1 VSLGFGGCFFG
12 KDNDMY
18 RKDTLSNGIRVVSET
33 LPKSRSVSIGVW
45 VKVGS
50 RHESPEIGG
59 ISHFIE
65 HLFFKGTK
73 KRTAKD
79 IAIEMD
85 SLGGEMNAFTSQET
99 TTYYAKVVDEHLPVA
114 IDILSDIL
122 LGSKFDPAEM
132 EKERKV
138 ILEEIKGVEDTPDD
152 YIHELFTNTVWPDN
166 SLGRPILG
174 TKDTIKALKHEDIIR
189 YIDKYYCPKEIVI
202 SVAGNFEHARLV
214 ELLNASFGTLS
225 RTGTPK
231 QEVAP
236 TFTRSLFVKK
246 KQLEQVQLCI
256 GCKGLQYAH
265 EDRFVISALNT
276 VLGNSMSSRLFQE
289 VREQNALAYSIYS
302 YVTSYRDAG
311 LLTVY
316 AGTDP
321 TSALEAVRLV
331 IKEFK
336 KLRDEGITPA
346 EELRVKNQVKGSLV
360 LSLESSNSHMSRLA
374 RQEIY
379 YGKYLS
385 MDDIIKGVE
394 KVSREHVQRLAQQLF
409 VPENLTLA
417 VLGPLAKSDVPDSV
431 LAI

>member
-1 VSLGFGGCFFG
+1 
-12 KDNDMY
+12 MY

-50 RHESPEIGG
+50 RHEPPEIGG

-65 HLFFKGTK
+65 HLFFKGTQ

-85 SLGGEMNAFTSQET
+85 SIGGEMNAFTSQET

-152 YIHELFTNTVWPDN
+152 YIHELFTSTVWPDN

-174 TKDTIKALKHEDIIR
+174 TKDTIKSLKHKNIIT
-189 YIDKYYCPKEIVI
+189 YIDNYYSPKEIVI
-202 SVAGNFEHARLV
+202 SVAGNFEHARLI
-214 ELLNASFGTLS
+214 ELLNMSFGKLS
-225 RTGTPK
+225 RAGILKQEGTP
-231 QEVAP
+231 A
-236 TFTRSLFVKK
+236 FTRAVSVKK

-256 GCKGLQYAH
+256 GCKGLNYTH
-265 EDRFVISALNT
+265 EDRYVISALNT

-289 VREQNALAYSIYS
+289 IREQNALAYSIYS
-302 YVTSYRDAG
+302 YVTSYRDTG

-321 TSALEAVRLV
+321 SNALEVARLV
-331 IKEFK
+331 LKEFVKIKE
-336 KLRDEGITPA
+336 EGITPA
-346 EELRVKNQVKGSLV
+346 EEARVKNQIKGSLV
-360 LSLESSNSHMSRLA
+360 LSLESSSSHMSRIA

-394 KVSREHVQRLAQQLF
+394 KVTAEQVQRLAQQLF
-409 VPENLTLA
+409 SRENLSLTI
-417 VLGPLAKSDVPDSV
+417 LGPLSRADVPDSV
-431 LAI
+431 LEI

>member
-1 VSLGFGGCFFG
+1 
-12 KDNDMY
+12 MY

-50 RHESPEIGG
+50 RHEPEEIGG
-59 ISHFIE
+59 VSHFIE
-65 HLFFKGTK
+65 HLFFKGTE

-85 SLGGEMNAFTSQET
+85 SIGGEMNAFTTQET

-114 IDILSDIL
+114 VDILSDIL
-122 LGSKFDPAEM
+122 MGSKFDPLEM

-152 YIHELFTNTVWPDN
+152 YIHEFFTNTVWAGN

-174 TKDTIKALKHEDIIR
+174 TKETIRALKHDDIVS
-189 YIDKYYCPKEIVI
+189 YIDKYYSPKEIVI
-202 SVAGNFEHARLV
+202 SVAGNFEHASLI
-214 ELLNASFGTLS
+214 EILNASFGKLS
-225 RTGTPK
+225 RNGIAKTEIT
-231 QEVAP
+231 P
-236 TFTRSLFVKK
+236 TFTRAVAVKK
-246 KQLEQVQLCI
+246 KQLEQVQICI
-256 GCKGLQYAH
+256 GCKGLYFTH
-265 EDRFVISALNT
+265 EDRFVLSALNT

-302 YVTSYRDAG
+302 YMTSYRDTG

-321 TSALEAVRLV
+321 SNALEVVRLV
-331 IKEFK
+331 VLEFGKIKE
-336 KLRDEGITPA
+336 EGISQA
-346 EELRVKNQVKGSLV
+346 EEARVRNQIKGNLV
-360 LSLESSNSHMSRLA
+360 LALESSNSHMSRLA

-379 YGKYLS
+379 FGKYLS
-385 MDDIIKGVE
+385 IDDIIKGVE
-394 KVSREHVQRLAQQLF
+394 KVTSEQVRQLAQQLF
-409 VPENLTLA
+409 TRENISLTI
-417 VLGPLAKSDVPDSV
+417 LGPLNKADVPDGV
-431 LAI
+431 LEI

>member
-1 VSLGFGGCFFG
+1 
-12 KDNDMY
+12 MY
-18 RKDTLSNGIRVVSET
+18 RKDTLANGIRVVSET
-33 LPKSRSVSIGVW
+33 LPKSRSISIGVW

-50 RHESPEIGG
+50 RHEPKELGG

-99 TTYYAKVVDEHLPVA
+99 TTYYVKVLDEHLPKAV
-114 IDILSDIL
+114 DLLSDIL
-122 LGSKFDPAEM
+122 LGSRFDPAEL

-152 YIHELFTNTVWPDN
+152 YIHELFINTVWPDHP
-166 SLGRPILG
+166 LGRPILG
-174 TKDTIKALKHEDIIR
+174 TRETIKALTHKDILA
-189 YIDKYYCPKEIVI
+189 YIEQYYSPREIVI
-202 SVAGNFEHARLV
+202 SVAGNFEHGRLI
-214 ELLNASFGTLS
+214 ELLNAHFGALT
-225 RTGTPK
+225 RTGTAK
-231 QEVAP
+231 QEATP
-236 TFTRSLFVKK
+236 AFTHAIAVKK
-246 KQLEQVQLCI
+246 KQLEQVQVCL
-256 GCKGLQYAH
+256 GCKGINYTH
-265 EDRFVISALNT
+265 EDRFVISALNG
-276 VLGNSMSSRLFQE
+276 VLGSSMSSRLFQE

-302 YVTSYRDAG
+302 YLASYRDTG

-321 TSALEAVRLV
+321 SNALEAVRLALKEMKK
-331 IKEFK
+331 IK
-336 KLRDEGITPA
+336 DEGITAA
-346 EELRVKNQVKGSLV
+346 EEARVKNQIKGNLV

-385 MDDIIKGVE
+385 VDDIIKGVE
-394 KVSREHVQRLAQQLF
+394 KVTVEQVQQMAKQLF
-409 VPENLTLA
+409 ATENISLA
-417 VLGPLAKSDVPDSV
+417 ILGPLSRADVPDSV
-431 LAI
+431 LEI

>member
-1 VSLGFGGCFFG
+1 
-12 KDNDMY
+12 MY
-18 RKDTLSNGIRVVSET
+18 RKDTLANGIRVVSET
-33 LPKSRSVSIGVW
+33 LPKSRSISIGVW

-50 RHESPEIGG
+50 RHEASEIGG
-59 ISHFIE
+59 VSHFIE
-65 HLFFKGTK
+65 HMFFKGTG
-73 KRTAKD
+73 KRSAKD

-99 TTYYAKVVDEHLPVA
+99 TTYYAKVVDEHLPVV
-114 IDILSDIL
+114 IEILADIL
-122 LGSKFDPAEM
+122 LGAKFDPVEM

-174 TKDTIKALKHEDIIR
+174 TKDTIRALKHNDIIS
-189 YIDKYYCPKEIVI
+189 YIESNYGPREIVI
-202 SVAGNFEHARLV
+202 SVAGNFEHVRLID
-214 ELLNASFGTLS
+214 LLNLHFGKLA
-225 RTGTPK
+225 RGGVPKKEATP
-231 QEVAP
+231 E
-236 TFTRSLFVKK
+236 FTAAISVKK

-256 GCKGLQYAH
+256 GCKGLHYTH
-265 EDRFVISALNT
+265 EDRYAISALNT

-302 YVTSYRDAG
+302 YVTSYRDTG

-321 TSALEAVRLV
+321 SNALEVVQLV
-331 IKEFK
+331 MKELRKIKE
-336 KLRDEGITPA
+336 EGITPA
-346 EELRVKNQVKGSLV
+346 EEQRVKNQLKGSLI

-379 YGKYLS
+379 FGKYLAI
-385 MDDIIKGVE
+385 DDIIKGVE
-394 KVSREHVQRLAQQLF
+394 KVTAEQVHRLARHLF
-409 VPENLTLA
+409 SPDNIALTI
-417 VLGPLAKSDVPDSV
+417 LGPISRADVPDSV
-431 LAI
+431 REI

>member
-1 VSLGFGGCFFG
+1 
-12 KDNDMY
+12 MY
-18 RKDTLSNGIRVVSET
+18 RKDALSNGMRVVSET

-50 RHESPEIGG
+50 RHEQQKIGG

-65 HLFFKGTK
+65 HLFFKGTE

-85 SLGGEMNAFTSQET
+85 SLGGEMNAFTTQET
-99 TTYYAKVVDEHLPVA
+99 TTFYAKVVDEHLPVA

-122 LGSKFDPAEM
+122 LSSKFNPTEM

-152 YIHELFTNTVWPDN
+152 YIHELYTNAIWPDN
-166 SLGRPILG
+166 PLGRPILG
-174 TKDTIKALKHEDIIR
+174 TKETIKALKHENIIS
-189 YIDKYYCPKEIVI
+189 YISDYYSPKEIVI
-202 SVAGNFEHARLV
+202 SVAGNFEHARLID
-214 ELLNASFGTLS
+214 LLNASFGKLS
-225 RTGTPK
+225 RAGVPKKESTP
-231 QEVAP
+231 A
-236 TFTRSLFVKK
+236 FTPAVVVKK

-256 GCKGLQYAH
+256 GCKGLNYTH
-265 EDRFVISALNT
+265 EDRYVISALNT

-302 YVTSYRDAG
+302 YVTSYRDTG

-321 TSALEAVRLV
+321 SNALEVVRLV
-331 IKEFK
+331 LKEFK
-336 KLRDEGITPA
+336 QIKNQGITSA
-346 EELRVKNQVKGSLV
+346 EETRVKNQIKGSMV
-360 LSLESSNSHMSRLA
+360 LSLESSNSHMSRIA

-385 MDDIIKGVE
+385 VDDIIKGVE
-394 KVSREHVQRLAQQLF
+394 NVTREQVQRLAQQLF
-409 VPENLTLA
+409 IRDNIALA
-417 VLGPLAKSDVPDSV
+417 ILGPLDKTDLSD
-431 LAI
+431 AIFGEI

>member
-1 VSLGFGGCFFG
+1 
-12 KDNDMY
+12 MY

-50 RHESPEIGG
+50 RHEPPEIGG

-65 HLFFKGTK
+65 HLFFKGTQ

-85 SLGGEMNAFTSQET
+85 SIGGEMNAFTSQET

-122 LGSKFDPAEM
+122 LGSKFDPVEM

-152 YIHELFTNTVWPDN
+152 YIHELFTSTVWPDN

-174 TKDTIKALKHEDIIR
+174 TKDTIKSLKHEHIIT
-189 YIDKYYCPKEIVI
+189 YIDNYYSPKEIVI
-202 SVAGNFEHARLV
+202 SVAGNFEHARLI
-214 ELLNASFGTLS
+214 ELLNGSFGRLS
-225 RTGTPK
+225 RTGIPKKEETP
-231 QEVAP
+231 A
-236 TFTRSLFVKK
+236 FTGTMSVKK
-246 KQLEQVQLCI
+246 KQLEQAQLCI
-256 GCKGLQYAH
+256 GCKGLNYTH
-265 EDRFVISALNT
+265 EDRYVISALNT

-302 YVTSYRDAG
+302 YVTSYRDTG

-321 TSALEAVRLV
+321 SNALQVARLV
-331 IKEFK
+331 LKEFK
-336 KLRDEGITPA
+336 KIAGEGITSS
-346 EELRVKNQVKGSLV
+346 EEARVKNQIKGSLV
-360 LSLESSNSHMSRLA
+360 LSLESSNSHMSRIA

-379 YGKYLS
+379 YGKYVS

-394 KVSREHVQRLAQQLF
+394 KVTAGQVQRLAQQLF
-409 VPENLTLA
+409 SRENISLTI
-417 VLGPLAKSDVPDSV
+417 LGPLSRADVPDSI
-431 LAI
+431 LEI

>member
-1 VSLGFGGCFFG
+1 
-12 KDNDMY
+12 MY

-50 RHESPEIGG
+50 RHEPPAIGG

-65 HLFFKGTK
+65 HMFFKGTG
-73 KRTAKD
+73 KRSAKD

-85 SLGGEMNAFTSQET
+85 SIGGEMNAFTSQET
-99 TTYYAKVVDEHLPVA
+99 TTYYAKVVDEHLPVVIEILA
-114 IDILSDIL
+114 DILI
-122 LGSKFDPAEM
+122 GAKFDPSEM
-132 EKERKV
+132 EKERRV

-174 TKDTIKALKHEDIIR
+174 TRETIRELKHNDIVS
-189 YIDKYYCPKEIVI
+189 YIDSYYHPREIVI
-202 SVAGNFEHARLV
+202 SVAGNFEHTRLI
-214 ELLNASFGTLS
+214 ELLDLHFGKLA
-225 RTGTPK
+225 RTGVPKKEATP
-231 QEVAP
+231 A
-236 TFTRSLFVKK
+236 FTRAVTVRK
-246 KQLEQVQLCI
+246 KQLEQVQLCL
-256 GCKGLQYAH
+256 GCKGINYMH

-289 VREQNALAYSIYS
+289 IREQNALAYSIYS
-302 YVTSYRDAG
+302 YVTSYRDTG

-321 TSALEAVRLV
+321 SNALDVVRLV
-331 IKEFK
+331 VKEMKKIKE
-336 KLRDEGITPA
+336 EGITPA
-346 EELRVKNQVKGSLV
+346 EELRVKNQIKGSLI

-379 YGKYLS
+379 FGKYIS

-394 KVSREHVQRLAQQLF
+394 KVTMDQVQRLAQQLF
-409 VPENLTLA
+409 TGENTSLT
-417 VLGPLAKSDVPDSV
+417 VLGPLSKTDVPDEV
-431 LAI
+431 VEI

>member
-1 VSLGFGGCFFG
+1 
-12 KDNDMY
+12 MY

-33 LPKSRSVSIGVW
+33 LPKSRSVSLGVW

-50 RHESPEIGG
+50 RHEPPEIGG

-65 HLFFKGTK
+65 HLFFKGTQ

-85 SLGGEMNAFTSQET
+85 SIGGEMNAFTSQET

-122 LGSKFDPAEM
+122 LGSKFEPVEM

-152 YIHELFTNTVWPDN
+152 YIHELFTSTVWPDN
-166 SLGRPILG
+166 PLGSPILG
-174 TKDTIKALKHEDIIR
+174 TKDTIKSLKHENIIA
-189 YIDKYYCPKEIVI
+189 YIDNYYSPKEIVI
-202 SVAGNFEHARLV
+202 SVAGNFEHARLI
-214 ELLNASFGTLS
+214 ELLNMSFGKLS
-225 RTGTPK
+225 RTGITKKEGTP
-231 QEVAP
+231 A
-236 TFTRSLFVKK
+236 FTRAVAVKK

-256 GCKGLQYAH
+256 GCKGLNYTH
-265 EDRFVISALNT
+265 EDRYVISALNT

-289 VREQNALAYSIYS
+289 IREQNALAYSIYS
-302 YVTSYRDAG
+302 YVTSYRDTG

-321 TSALEAVRLV
+321 SNALEVARLV
-331 IKEFK
+331 LKEFK
-336 KLRDEGITPA
+336 KITEEGITPA
-346 EELRVKNQVKGSLV
+346 EETRVKNQIKGSLV
-360 LSLESSNSHMSRLA
+360 LSLESSSSHMSRIA
-374 RQEIY
+374 RQEMY

-394 KVSREHVQRLAQQLF
+394 KVTAEQVQRLAQQLF
-409 VPENLTLA
+409 SRENLSLTI
-417 VLGPLAKSDVPDSV
+417 LGPLSRADVPDSV
-431 LAI
+431 LEI

>member
-1 VSLGFGGCFFG
+1 
-12 KDNDMY
+12 MY

-50 RHESPEIGG
+50 RHEPEEIGG

-65 HLFFKGTK
+65 HLFFKGTE

-85 SLGGEMNAFTSQET
+85 SIGGEMNAFTSQET

-122 LGSKFDPAEM
+122 LGSRFDPAEM

-138 ILEEIKGVEDTPDD
+138 ILEEIKSVEDSPDD
-152 YIHELFTNTVWPDN
+152 YIHELFTSTVWPDN
-166 SLGRPILG
+166 PLGRPILG
-174 TKDTIKALKHEDIIR
+174 TKESIKGLKHKDIIS
-189 YIDKYYCPKEIVI
+189 YIEQYYSPKEIII
-202 SVAGNFEHARLV
+202 SVAGNFEHARLI
-214 ELLNASFGTLS
+214 ELLNESFGKLA
-225 RTGTPK
+225 RTGVPKNEVTP
-231 QEVAP
+231 VFAH
-236 TFTRSLFVKK
+236 SVWVKK
-246 KQLEQVQLCI
+246 KQLEQVQVCI
-256 GCKGLQYAH
+256 GCKGLHYTH

-289 VREQNALAYSIYS
+289 IREQNALAYSIYS
-302 YVTSYRDAG
+302 YVTSYRDTG

-321 TSALEAVRLV
+321 SNTLEVVRLV
-331 IKEFK
+331 IKE
-336 KLRDEGITPA
+336 LRKISGEGITHA
-346 EELRVKNQVKGSLV
+346 EETRVRNQIKGSLV

-374 RQEIY
+374 RQEMY
-379 YGKYLS
+379 FGKYLS

-394 KVSREHVQRLAQQLF
+394 KVTAEKVRELARQLF
-409 VPENLTLA
+409 TQENISLTI
-417 VLGPLAKSDVPDSV
+417 LGPLNKVDVPDSV
-431 LAI
+431 LEI

>member
-1 VSLGFGGCFFG
+1 
-12 KDNDMY
+12 MY

-50 RHESPEIGG
+50 RHEPPELGG

-65 HLFFKGTK
+65 HLFFKGTE

-85 SLGGEMNAFTSQET
+85 SIGGEMNAFTSQET
-99 TTYYAKVVDEHLPVA
+99 TTYYVKVVDEHLPIA
-114 IDILSDIL
+114 IDLLSDIL
-122 LGSKFDPAEM
+122 LGSRFDPVEM
-132 EKERKV
+132 DKERKV
-138 ILEEIKGVEDTPDD
+138 ILEEIKSVEDTPDD
-152 YIHELFTNTVWPDN
+152 YIHELFTATVWPSN

-174 TKDTIKALKHEDIIR
+174 TRETIKGLKHADILS
-189 YIDKYYCPKEIVI
+189 YINDYYCPKEIVI

-214 ELLNASFGTLS
+214 DLLEQSFGKLS
-225 RTGTPK
+225 RTGIPKKEATP
-231 QEVAP
+231 A
-236 TFTRSLFVKK
+236 FTRDVSVKK

-256 GCKGLQYAH
+256 GSKGLNYAH
-265 EDRFVISALNT
+265 ENRFVASALNT

-289 VREQNALAYSIYS
+289 IREQNALAYSIYS
-302 YVTSYRDAG
+302 YVTAYRDTG
-311 LLTVY
+311 LITIY

-321 TSALEAVRLV
+321 SNALEVVRLV
-331 IKEFK
+331 LKEI
-336 KLRDEGITPA
+336 RNIQEEGITPA
-346 EELRVKNQVKGSLV
+346 EEMRVRNQIKGSLV

-379 YGKYLS
+379 FGKYLS

-394 KVSREHVQRLAQQLF
+394 KVTREQVQHLAQHLF
-409 VPENLTLA
+409 TKENISLTI
-417 VLGPLAKSDVPDSV
+417 LGPLNKSDVPDSV
-431 LAI
+431 LEI

>member
-1 VSLGFGGCFFG
+1 
-12 KDNDMY
+12 MY

-50 RHESPEIGG
+50 RHEPDDLGG

-85 SLGGEMNAFTSQET
+85 SLGGEMNAFTSHET
-99 TTYYAKVVDEHLPVA
+99 TTYFAKVVDEHLPVA

-122 LGSKFDPAEM
+122 LSSKFDPVEM

-152 YIHELFTNTVWPDN
+152 YIHELFNHTVWSGN

-174 TKDTIKALKHEDIIR
+174 TKETIRTLKHNDIVS
-189 YIDKYYCPKEIVI
+189 YMNSYYSPKEIVI
-202 SVAGNFEHARLV
+202 SVAGNFEHSRLV
-214 ELLNASFGTLS
+214 ELLNESFGKLS
-225 RTGTPK
+225 SGGIAKKEVTPAFK
-231 QEVAP
+231 HAIA
-236 TFTRSLFVKK
+236 VKK
-246 KQLEQVQLCI
+246 KQLEQVHLCL
-256 GCKGLQYAH
+256 GCKGIHYMH
-265 EDRFVISALNT
+265 EDRFVIAALNT

-289 VREQNALAYSIYS
+289 IREQSALAYSIYS
-302 YVTSYRDAG
+302 YVTTYRDTG

-321 TSALEAVRLV
+321 SNALEVVRLV
-331 IKEFK
+331 IQEFK
-336 KLRDEGITPA
+336 KIKEEGITAA
-346 EELRVKNQVKGSLV
+346 EETRVRNQIKGNLV
-360 LSLESSNSHMSRLA
+360 LSLDSSNSHMSRLA

-379 YGKYLS
+379 FGKYLS

-394 KVSREHVQRLAQQLF
+394 KVTAEQVHRLAQQLF
-409 VPENLTLA
+409 IPENLSLA
-417 VLGPLAKSDVPDSV
+417 ILGPLTKAEVPDEM
-431 LAI
+431 LEL

>member
-1 VSLGFGGCFFG
+1 
-12 KDNDMY
+12 MY

-65 HLFFKGTK
+65 HLFFKGTQ

-99 TTYYAKVVDEHLPVA
+99 TTFYAKVVDEHLPVA

-174 TKDTIKALKHEDIIR
+174 TKDTIKSLKHENIIA
-189 YIDKYYCPKEIVI
+189 YIDNYYSPKEIVI
-202 SVAGNFEHARLV
+202 SVAGNFEHARLI
-214 ELLNASFGTLS
+214 ELLDASFGKLS
-225 RTGTPK
+225 RVGIPK
-231 QEVAP
+231 NEVAP
-236 TFTRSLFVKK
+236 AFTHAMVVKK

-256 GCKGLQYAH
+256 GCKGLHYTH

-302 YVTSYRDAG
+302 YVTSYRDSG
-311 LLTVY
+311 LLTIY

-321 TSALEAVRLV
+321 ASALEAARLV
-331 IKEFK
+331 IKELK
-336 KLRDEGITPA
+336 KIKEEGITPA

-360 LSLESSNSHMSRLA
+360 LSLESSNSHMSRIA

-394 KVSREHVQRLAQQLF
+394 KVSREQVQRLAQQLF
-409 VPENLTLA
+409 VKENLSLA
-417 VLGPLAKSDVPDSV
+417 ILGPLSRTDVPDSV
-431 LAI
+431 LEI

>member
-1 VSLGFGGCFFG
+1 
-12 KDNDMY
+12 MY
-18 RKDTLSNGIRVVSET
+18 RKDTLANGIRVVSET

-50 RHESPEIGG
+50 RHEPPEVGG
-59 ISHFIE
+59 VSHFIE
-65 HLFFKGTK
+65 HLFFKGTE

-138 ILEEIKGVEDTPDD
+138 ILEEIKSVEDTPDD
-152 YIHELFTNTVWPDN
+152 YIHELFTSTVWPDN

-174 TKDTIKALKHEDIIR
+174 TKDTIKSLKHENIIS
-189 YIDKYYCPKEIVI
+189 YIDHYYSAKEIVI
-202 SVAGNFEHARLV
+202 SVAGNFEHARLI
-214 ELLNASFGTLS
+214 ELLNASFGKLS
-225 RTGTPK
+225 RTGIPKKEDTPAFFPA
-231 QEVAP
+231 VVV
-236 TFTRSLFVKK
+236 RK

-256 GCKGLQYAH
+256 GCKGLNYTH

-289 VREQNALAYSIYS
+289 VREQHALAYSIYS
-302 YVTSYRDAG
+302 YVTSYRDTG

-321 TSALEAVRLV
+321 ASALEAVRLV
-331 IKEFK
+331 LKEFRK
-336 KLRDEGITPA
+336 IREEGITPA
-346 EELRVKNQVKGSLV
+346 EELRVKNQIKGSLV
-360 LSLESSNSHMSRLA
+360 LSLESSNSHMSRIA
-374 RQEIY
+374 RQEMY

-385 MDDIIKGVE
+385 IDDIIKGVE
-394 KVSREHVQRLAQQLF
+394 KVTREQVQALAQQLF
-409 VPENLTLA
+409 TKENIALTI
-417 VLGPLAKSDVPDSV
+417 LGPISKAEVPDTV
-431 LAI
+431 LEI

>member
-1 VSLGFGGCFFG
+1 
-12 KDNDMY
+12 MY

-50 RHESPEIGG
+50 RHEAPEIGG

-65 HLFFKGTK
+65 HLFFKGTQ
-73 KRTAKD
+73 KRSAKD

-85 SLGGEMNAFTSQET
+85 SLGGEMNAFTTQET
-99 TTYYAKVVDEHLPVA
+99 TTFYAKVVDEHLPVA

-122 LGSKFDPAEM
+122 LGSKFDPVDM

-174 TKDTIKALKHEDIIR
+174 TKETIKALTHQDIISYIER
-189 YIDKYYCPKEIVI
+189 YYSPKEIVI
-202 SVAGNFEHARLV
+202 SVAGNFEHARLI
-214 ELLNASFGTLS
+214 ELLNASFGKLS
-225 RTGTPK
+225 RGGDPKKELTP
-231 QEVAP
+231 A
-236 TFTRSLFVKK
+236 FTSAVGVKK
-246 KQLEQVQLCI
+246 KQLEQVQICM
-256 GCKGLQYAH
+256 GCKGLYYTH
-265 EDRFVISALNT
+265 EDRYAISALNT

-302 YVTSYRDAG
+302 YVTSYRDTG

-316 AGTDP
+316 AGADP
-321 TSALEAVRLV
+321 SNALEVVRLV
-331 IKEFK
+331 MKELRKIKE
-336 KLRDEGITPA
+336 EGITPA
-346 EELRVKNQVKGSLV
+346 EEKRVKNQIKGSMV
-360 LSLESSNSHMSRLA
+360 LSLESSNSHMSRVA

-379 YGKYLS
+379 FGKYLS
-385 MDDIIKGVE
+385 IDDIIKGVE
-394 KVSREHVQRLAQQLF
+394 KVTAEQIRNLAQQLF
-409 VPENLTLA
+409 TRENIALTI
-417 VLGPLAKSDVPDSV
+417 LGPLTRADVPDGV
-431 LAI
+431 LEI